1 MAKLVAFYSRADEN
15 YFGGTMRYIEVG
27 NTEKVAEMIV
37 DMTGADVFKIEQK
50 VPYAADY
57 NTCIEQAK
65 KDLQGNARPILL
77 NQLEN
82 IDNYDEI
89 YIGFPN
95 YWGTM
100 PMAVFTFLEQFD
112 WSGKKIYPFVT
123 HEGSGFGKSES
134 DLKKICKGASIQSG
148 LAVQGSM
155 VESAK
160 PKVENWI

>member
-27 NTEKVAEMIV
+27 NTEKVAEMIADV
-37 DMTGADVFKIEQK
+37 TGADVFKIEQK

-95 YWGTM
+95 Y
-100 PMAVFTFLEQFD
+100 
-112 WSGKKIYPFVT
+112 
-123 HEGSGFGKSES
+123 
-134 DLKKICKGASIQSG
+134 
-148 LAVQGSM
+148 
-155 VESAK
+155 
-160 PKVENWI
+160 